1 MKEILALFL
10 FSFYLFANSIENNT
24 EANVI
29 QKEQIFQLKEQ
40 IKQIDKNLN
49 ENTIY
54 TNYQNYLNYLNMK
67 DELIL
72 LKKQLSKV
80 KKDKKEEV
88 NLQIKQLENTLE
100 LFKDYEN
107 YSLQKSLELANE
119 PSEHKKITNIY
130 LILEGLNEKKHLL
143 KEEKEFEN
151 KIKELLKLINQL
163 EQKQFLLSELNKLD
177 NLYKDE
183 MLKNTNILDDYKNS
197 LEYAN
202 NSYAIFKTKIN
213 ENLALIDKE
222 IKNQYFS
229 TVNFSII
236 IICIFLIRYILS
248 RLNRKYIDDKD
259 KVYSITKILNTL
271 TFFIIVLFCLFYFV
285 ENITYIVNILGF
297 ASAGLAIAMKDMFM
311 SLLGWL
317 TLQFGAGFHVGDRIK
332 VTKNGVI
339 YVGDIIDISL
349 LKMTLYEDVTYTTLT
364 ENKRAG
370 RIIYIPNNYIFTDL
384 ISNYNYSYL
393 KTVWDGI
400 DIYLDYSSNI
410 DKAKQIILESASL
423 HSNAYADSAKK
434 AIQKMRNHYQ
444 MKNSGTD
451 AKIFVFIEQFG
462 VKISVWYMANSREV
476 LKMRSIISEEIIK
489 RFKEQKDIKL
499 AFPTQ
504 SILINSNA
512 NTPFKKDS
520 SEDLH

>member
-1 MKEILALFL
+1 MKKILALFL
-10 FSFYLFANSIENNT
+10 FIFYVFADNVEINT
-24 EANVI
+24 L
-29 QKEQIFQLKEQ
+29 QKEQIAQLKEQ
-40 IKQIDKNLN
+40 IKQVDKNLN
-49 ENTIY
+49 ANTIY
-54 TNYQNYLNYLNMK
+54 TNYHNYLSYLSMQ
-67 DELIL
+67 DEMIL
-72 LKKQLSKV
+72 LKTQLSKA
-80 KKDKKEEV
+80 KKDKKEQL
-88 NLQIKQLENTLE
+88 NLQIKQLESKID
-100 LFKDYEN
+100 LFKDYES
-107 YSLQKSLELANE
+107 YSLQKSLDLANE

-143 KEEKEFEN
+143 KEDKEFEN
-151 KIKELLKLINQL
+151 KIKEFSKLISEL
-163 EQKQFLLSELNKLD
+163 EQKQNLLNELNKLD
-177 NLYKDE
+177 NSNKDE
-183 MLKNTNILDDYKNS
+183 LIKNTNILEEYKNT
-197 LEYAN
+197 LDYAN
-202 NSYAIFKTKIN
+202 NSYAIFKAKIN

-229 TVNFSII
+229 SINFSII
-236 IICIFLIRYILS
+236 ILCIFLIRYLVS
-248 RLNRKYIDDKD
+248 RLIRKYVDDKD

-271 TFFIIVLFCLFYFV
+271 TFFIIALFCLFYFV
-285 ENITYIVNILGF
+285 ENITYIVSILGF

-364 ENKRAG
+364 ENRRAG

-410 DKAKQIILESASL
+410 DKAKQIILDSASL
-423 HSNAYADSAKK
+423 YSNAYADSAKK

-462 VKISVWYMANSREV
+462 VRISVWYMANSREV

-489 RFKEQKDIKL
+489 RFKEQGDIKL

-512 NTPFKKDS
+512 NTPFKKDN